1 MTQPTYDQ
9 WIAVGIANNYIDKK
23 FVGQFAYII
32 ESLLMDHYK
41 DEAKRVSVSSEP
53 KLVINP
59 VDMVSAFT
67 NDVKIILPQ
76 LSSPIL
82 SKLPPLI
89 PSPPV
94 PIVLPMQHMNPNAV
108 PFYAPKPVR
117 KPFELMTHE
126 EKRTY
131 FKCPPDG
138 SHGVCQDWLR
148 GNYCDKRCISRH
160 SIYTGFKSRI
170 CKKWTEGKCPF
181 EDIKC
186 GFAHGLD
193 DIFNRDTM
201 TTKYSTRKI
210 TFNKYDDQKEME
222 NMENMI
228 WQHFNESN
236 AIN

>member
-9 WIAVGIANNYIDKK
+9 WIAVGIANNYINKK
-23 FVGQFAYII
+23 FIGQFAYII
-32 ESLLMDHYK
+32 ETLLMEHYN
-41 DEAKRVSVSSEP
+41 DEAKCVSVSSEP
-53 KLVINP
+53 KLVIDA
-59 VDMVSAFT
+59 VDAFT
-67 NDVKIILPQ
+67 NDVKRVLPQ

-89 PSPPV
+89 PSP
-94 PIVLPMQHMNPNAV
+94 MQKMNPNAV
-108 PFYAPKPVR
+108 PFYAQNIIR

-126 EKRTY
+126 EKKIY
-131 FKCPPDG
+131 FKCPHDG
-138 SHGVCQDWLR
+138 SHGVCLDWLK
-148 GNYCDKRCISRH
+148 GNYCDRRCTLRH
-160 SIYTGFKSRI
+160 SIYTGFKSRL
-170 CKKWTEGKCPF
+170 CKKWSEKRCPF

-201 TTKYSTRKI
+201 TTKYSARKI
-210 TFNKYDDQKEME
+210 VFNKYDDQKELE

-236 AIN
+236 ARN